1 MRVKRGSYIAMT
13 DLIQYLFNGLVAG
26 SIFAIAAVGIS
37 LVYSV
42 LRLVNFAAGDFLTL
56 GAFITYYFSV
66 TLELNFVLSILISML
81 AGMGISWFLE
91 LVLLRK
97 LRRNKA
103 GTLAL
108 FLVATGVALMLRPVI
123 QYLFG
128 TQVRK
133 FNVDILK
140 TYDFFGARIAHTQLI
155 VLIFATASIITIAL
169 FMAKARIGKDMRAYA
184 NNPSLAAVSGIN
196 VDRVVVA
203 TWLISGALG
212 SLAGV
217 FQGLVQGQFNNA
229 MGESL
234 LLSFFAAVVLG
245 TIGDAYGALLGGL
258 LLGLFMELSQL
269 GIFFGGVPS
278 NYKPVVAFA
287 ALVLV
292 LLFKPEGIFGYRA
305 RKV

>member
-1 MRVKRGSYIAMT
+1 MS
-13 DLIQYLFNGLVAG
+13 DLIQYLFNGRVVG

-37 LVYSV
+37 LLYSV

-56 GAFITYYFSV
+56 GAFITYFLSV
-66 TLELNFVLSILISML
+66 TLELNFFFSIIISML

-91 LVLLRK
+91 LVLWRNLRK
-97 LRRNKA
+97 NKA

-108 FLVATGVALMLRPVI
+108 FLVATGVALMLRPII
-123 QYLFG
+123 QFLFG
-128 TQVRK
+128 TQTRK

-140 TYDFFGARIAHTQLI
+140 TYDFLGARIAETQLL
-155 VLIFATASIITIAL
+155 VLIFASSSILLIAL
-169 FMAKARIGKDMRAYA
+169 FISKARIGKDMRAYA
-184 NNPSLAAVSGIN
+184 NNPGLASVSGIN
-196 VDRVVVA
+196 VDRVVLA

-245 TIGDAYGALLGGL
+245 TIGDAYGALAGGL
-258 LLGLFMELSQL
+258 FLGLIMELSQL
-269 GIFFGGVPS
+269 HIFFGGVPS
-278 NYKPVVAFA
+278 NYNPVIAFA
-287 ALVLV
+287 TLVLV
-292 LLFKPEGIFGYRA
+292 LLFKPEGLFGYRA